1 MIHDTVARMDLE
13 GLKKALDDYQAYVQ
27 TVVEK
32 FPRLK

>member
-13 GLKKALDDYQAYVQ
+13 SLKAALDGYQAYVQ

-32 FPRLK
+32 LPRIR